1 MVKGQKS
8 SATAGTRKKNA
19 RKASAAVPGQ
29 PAVSA
34 VPVVKPPKNTGK
46 GSKREM
52 RETRKR
58 EKVYVPPVKP
68 VPPQLDPLDTTGLAR
83 ILPPDLVVVLRSLG
97 KKDGVTKTKALEEL
111 SKWVDGAAKELSDV
125 QDEDYVGGEKINVIV
140 EMLPVWLHRIPV
152 LFTHPARRVRSL
164 AGSLQTALVR
174 LPPTR
179 SALVHW
185 IQDQASQVELETV
198 LGTWVML
205 AHDVDRLVANVGE
218 RALTEFIG
226 SSPNLV
232 ASLPCITLTPSI
244 LSDLLTFAYRAVL
257 DPAGLHASLNPVA
270 APIDPIIHIPSGK
283 GGKGK
288 KGVPV
293 MQGKKGGQFAP
304 QAKKSGRYVPPPTV
318 EPRSQITPTPD
329 TPKTV
334 DMPGE
339 ESEADRS
346 GRLRASALG
355 AVRWI
360 IDNYLLNLFPLSG
373 TPTTTDATGIPLLQS
388 VSPHLSSSDFWS
400 CLHPGPTCPFT
411 SPEDS
416 TRTGDNGGSGVQ
428 VGACCGYSQPQVRRA
443 AWTLVASL
451 LDGKKG
457 PLPPDIL
464 HIMSSAILR
473 SAWVETDTGVR
484 AVLIKPLLMFLKE
497 YPQAWTI
504 DAERALNSYGDVEHS
519 QGDEIDEEEPEDES
533 ESEAGDD
540 INVDHTDETDSMVE
554 GHLTLSSPAFHEF
567 LSFLETGCAGSMAEG
582 YPLVLVIVAG
592 IPRRVLPRSL
602 TSPHISQLLDALWA
616 PFYARLLP
624 DRRAAAAWLR
634 ALLEC
639 MVFIVKQVC
648 EVRAIDYEQEDVA
661 MERRQARLLLV
672 SQFDALWDALSTR
685 ALRIDTVEASGTV
698 ATTLDRLNKI
708 EEDLFNAAFDAI
720 AEKISKNEE
729 QSFSLAP
736 TFLYVFNNTFAS
748 STLAGYRTRGLVDKY
763 VSSVIQGTEAALREE
778 KGAEEV
784 VAKVEPLIH
793 LMDTFGPHLFEND
806 EYASRINMLFSAHN
820 IILLQSSPA
829 SVISYL
835 KHSSTIGNSLDRN
848 QLFWTN
854 LLTSLAS
861 HVSSFSTSA
870 EQMTSAKASFLPL
883 LAAAKTGS
891 LPDHLRGA
899 SDAMDTLIAKS
910 LDYSVE
916 SNSGAVAEDIIN
928 GILSAYSHFISP
940 KGLAIVTDT
949 FSQSIT
955 NYAESMLNIAGVP
968 PLGMMTTAD
977 LSAASAA
984 RALSLARRLI
994 DAGYQMAG
1002 DKGVELYVG
1011 VAVLAFIIPSPDGED
1026 RWSVEGVENAKAI
1039 WESLFVRKHDRE
1051 GTEELRQVVSALL
1064 KERLRKN
1071 IVDSEILSRPDH
1083 IIRALLRGLPG
1094 LKIDILV
1101 DILPSRSDV
1110 DAILEDL
1117 PGSAVSPSLALIDV
1131 TIPTTPSSEG
1141 TSYHPIANPG
1151 DALILPLHP
1160 YGRVAS
1166 ALLTYLSSVRTKAL
1180 AHLWTLRHIMTFGV
1194 YLTEYVHIE
1203 DERSPVFGGTLD
1215 SRPGGDT
1222 ISLARREI
1230 ARDLLGK
1237 AQALAAYL
1245 LGRVE
1250 EGIHARVVEALLK
1263 GKTGIEEGG
1272 LASFVV
1278 EVVRKSIEGDTVRDA
1293 LVLRKV
1299 LQHLFVDA
1307 TREDAD
1313 LWLTLVRRFER
1324 AAPQTAITIL
1334 ASITGYAPEP
1344 PKLDRYRNEIA
1355 ATLLGVKPED
1365 AETTGLKYLRL
1376 LSASAPDPNSE
1387 VVFLPQHR
1395 AVNVMRACQTWIAE
1409 GDEDASEEL
1418 ESAMTLIFRHV
1429 APILENVPGSH
1440 WEFIWDVIEN
1450 NLEICSLQESDT
1462 LVTLGRTLQLV
1473 TTIEESVAT
1482 NKPLRE
1488 GWERR
1493 RKAIFG
1499 LIKKIIIVDTREM
1512 PYSDPRALCRELTM
1526 SIIENKPSSM
1536 IEETTLVTMCHLLA
1550 DNSPDVQKMGYRLLQ
1565 SAASKFTEHLVIEAG
1580 VDTEGTFKSELPEEL
1595 LTVLRQDLRTGEG
1608 FDEDMPDSRNLE
1620 VSSCL
1625 LAWMVVFDLFI
1636 GASLKVR
1643 SGYFNHLRSLDIV
1656 SQHFIPNIFDI
1667 LGLLDGKNVFKLDLW
1682 SVDEF
1687 FLDAYDP
1694 TDALSLRL
1702 LAAHLYH
1709 RALLTVPALIRSW
1722 MGDRTDKQLL
1732 MRIRNYTSAHFSP
1745 EIIKAEL
1752 MLIRQPPESSELSTT
1767 ENLSIKISSALNEV
1781 TASYMVDEQ
1790 ALELSIR
1797 MPNDWPLYH
1806 LEVRDTKKV
1815 GISDEKWKAWVVGVK
1830 QIVWQQNGRIID
1842 GLMLFAKNVTLHFSG
1857 QVDCAICY
1865 SIISVMDASL
1875 PQKPCRT
1882 CKNRFHASCLYKW
1895 FKSSH
1900 SSSCPLCRSNII

>member
-1 MVKGQKS
+1 MAKGQKS

-19 RKASAAVPGQ
+19 RKAAVAAPGH
-29 PAVSA
+29 PTSSA
-34 VPVVKPPKNTGK
+34 VPVTKPPKNAGK

-52 RETRKR
+52 REARKR

-68 VPPQLDPLDTTGLAR
+68 APPQLDPLDTTGLAR
-83 ILPPDLVVVLRSLG
+83 ILPPDLVVVLRNLG
-97 KKDGVTKTKALEEL
+97 KKDAVTKTKALEEL
-111 SKWVDGAAKELSDV
+111 SKWVDGAAKEPSDAR
-125 QDEDYVGGEKINVIV
+125 DKDYVGGEKTNAIV
-140 EMLPVWLHRIPV
+140 EMLPVWLHRVPV
-152 LFTHPARRVRSL
+152 LFTHPARRVRFL

-179 SALVHW
+179 SALVRW
-185 IQDQASQVELETV
+185 IEDQASQVELETV
-198 LGTWVML
+198 LGTWAML
-205 AHDVDRLVANVGE
+205 AHDVDRGVADVGE
-218 RALTEFIG
+218 RALTEFVG
-226 SSPNLV
+226 SSSTLV

-244 LSDLLTFAYRAVL
+244 LSDLLSFAYRAVL

-270 APIDPIIHIPSGK
+270 APIDPVST
-283 GGKGK
+283 
-288 KGVPV
+288 
-293 MQGKKGGQFAP
+293 P

-318 EPRSQITPTPD
+318 EPRSQITPTQDSLKAGD
-329 TPKTV
+329 T
-334 DMPGE
+334 PGE
-339 ESEADRS
+339 ESEDDRS

-360 IDNYLLNLFPLSG
+360 LG
-373 TPTTTDATGIPLLQS
+373 TLPTTDAIGILLLQP

-411 SPEDS
+411 SPERS
-416 TRTGDNGGSGVQ
+416 SMTGDDGESGVHA
-428 VGACCGYSQPQVRRA
+428 GPCFGYSQPQVRRA

-451 LDGKKG
+451 LDGRKG

-484 AVLIKPLLMFLKE
+484 GVLVKPLLMFLKE

-504 DAERALNSYGDVEHS
+504 DAERALNKYGDVEHG
-519 QGDEIDEEEPEDES
+519 QDDEVDEEEPEDES
-533 ESEAGDD
+533 ESEAED
-540 INVDHTDETDSMVE
+540 NVNADRTNETDSMVE

-567 LSFLETGCAGSMAEG
+567 LGFLEMGCAGSMAEG

-592 IPRRVLPRSL
+592 IPRRVLPLSL

-624 DRRAAAAWLR
+624 ERRAAAAWLR

-639 MVFIVKQVC
+639 TAFIVKQVC
-648 EVRAIDYEQEDVA
+648 EVRAIVETGVVKSKRKDYEQEDVA
-661 MERRQARLLLV
+661 MERQQARSLLV
-672 SQFDALWDALSTR
+672 RQFDALWDALATR
-685 ALRIDTVEASGTV
+685 ALRVDTTEASGTI

-708 EEDLFNAAFDAI
+708 GEDLFNAAFDAI
-720 AEKISKNEE
+720 AEKMSKNEE
-729 QSFSLAP
+729 RSLSFAP
-736 TFLYVFNNTFAS
+736 MLLYVFNKTFAS
-748 STLAGYRTRGLVDKY
+748 NTLAGYRTRGLLDKY
-763 VSSVIQGTEAALREE
+763 VSSVIQSTEAALQEE
-778 KGAEEV
+778 KEVKEVMAE
-784 VAKVEPLIH
+784 VEPLIH
-793 LMDTFGPHLFEND
+793 LMDTFGLQLFEND
-806 EYASRINMLFSAHN
+806 EFASRINELFSAHS
-820 IILLQSSPA
+820 IVLLQSSPA

-835 KHSSTIGNSLDRN
+835 KHSSAIGSSLDRT

-854 LLTSLAS
+854 LLTSIAS
-861 HVSSFSTSA
+861 HVSSFPTSV
-870 EQMTSAKASFLPL
+870 EQMTSAKPLFLPL
-883 LAAAKTGS
+883 LAATQKGS
-891 LPDHLRGA
+891 LPDHLHGV

-916 SNSGAVAEDIIN
+916 SSSGVVAEDIIN
-928 GILSAYSHFISP
+928 GILSAYSFFISP
-940 KGLAIVTDT
+940 KGLATVTDAL
-949 FSQSIT
+949 SQSIT
-955 NYAESMLNIAGVP
+955 TYAESMLDIAGIP
-968 PLGMMTTAD
+968 PFGITVTIDPPAT
-977 LSAASAA
+977 SAT
-984 RALSLARRLI
+984 RALSFTRRLI
-994 DAGYQMAG
+994 DAGHQMAG
-1002 DKGVELYVG
+1002 DRAVELF
-1011 VAVLAFIIPSPDGED
+1011 VAVGLLAFIIPSPGGED
-1026 RWSVEGVENAKAI
+1026 YGSVEGVEDAKAI
-1039 WESLFVRKHDRE
+1039 WESLFVKKRE
-1051 GTEELRQVVSALL
+1051 AAEEMQQVVSALL

-1071 IVDSEILSRPDH
+1071 IANGEILSRPDH
-1083 IIRALLRGLPG
+1083 IIRSLLRGIPG
-1094 LKIDILV
+1094 LEVDILV

-1117 PGSAVSPSLALIDV
+1117 PGSAVSPSLALIDD
-1131 TIPTTPSSEG
+1131 TIPTTPSSEDA
-1141 TSYHPIANPG
+1141 SYYPIADPG
-1151 DALILPLHP
+1151 DAPILPLHP

-1180 AHLWTLRHIMTFGV
+1180 AHLWALRHIMIFGV
-1194 YLTEYVHIE
+1194 YLTEYVHIG
-1203 DERSPVFGGTLD
+1203 DERSPVFGGKLYT
-1215 SRPGGDT
+1215 RPGGDP
-1222 ISLARREI
+1222 IALARRDI
-1230 ARDLLGK
+1230 ARELLGK
-1237 AQALAAYL
+1237 AQALATYL

-1250 EGIHARVVEALLK
+1250 EGIHARAVGALLNDK
-1263 GKTGIEEGG
+1263 SGAEEGG
-1272 LASFVV
+1272 LAPFIV

-1313 LWLTLVRRFER
+1313 LWLVLVRRFER
-1324 AAPQTAITIL
+1324 AAPQTAIAIL
-1334 ASITGYAPEP
+1334 ASIVGYAPEP
-1344 PKLDRYRNEIA
+1344 LKLDRYRNELA

-1365 AETTGLKYLRL
+1365 AETVGLKYLRL

-1440 WEFIWDVIEN
+1440 WEFIWDVVEN
-1450 NLEICSLQESDT
+1450 NLEVCSLQEADT
-1462 LVTLGRTLQLV
+1462 LATLGRTLQLV
-1473 TTIEESVAT
+1473 ITIEELVTT

-1493 RKAIFG
+1493 RKTIFA

-1512 PYSDPRALCRELTM
+1512 PYSDPRAICRELAM
-1526 SIIENKPSSM
+1526 SIVENMPSSM
-1536 IEETTLVTMCHLLA
+1536 IDEKTLVTMCHLLA
-1550 DNSPDVQKMGYRLLQ
+1550 DKSPEVQKMGYHLLQ

-1580 VDTEGTFKSELPEEL
+1580 VDTEGTFKCELPEEL
-1595 LTVLRQDLRTGEG
+1595 LAVLRQDLGIGEG

-1620 VSSCL
+1620 VSGCL

-1643 SGYFNHLRSLDIV
+1643 SGYVNHLRSLDII
-1656 SQHFIPNIFDI
+1656 SQYFIPNIFDI
-1667 LGLLDGKNVFKLDLW
+1667 LGLLDGKNAFKLDMW
-1682 SVDEF
+1682 SVDAF
-1687 FLDAYDP
+1687 YLDAYDP
-1694 TDALSLRL
+1694 ADFLSLRL

-1709 RALLTVPALIRSW
+1709 RALVTVPALIRSW
-1722 MGDRTDKQLL
+1722 ISDRTDKQLHT
-1732 MRIRNYTSAHFSP
+1732 RITNYTSTHFSP

-1752 MLIRQPPESSELSTT
+1752 MLIRQPPESSELSST

-1781 TASYMVDEQ
+1781 TASYLVDEQ
-1790 ALELSIR
+1790 PLELSIR
-1797 MPNDWPLYH
+1797 MPNDWPLQP
-1806 LEVRDTKKV
+1806 LVVRETKKV
-1815 GISDEKWKAWVVGVK
+1815 GISDEKWKAWMVGVT
-1830 QIVWQQNGRIID
+1830 QIVWQHNGRIID
-1842 GLMLFAKNVTLHFSG
+1842 GLTLFAKNVSLHFAG
-1857 QVDCAICY
+1857 QVECAICY

-1875 PQKPCRT
+1875 PKKPCRT

>member
-1 MVKGQKS
+1 MAKGQKS

-19 RKASAAVPGQ
+19 RKASAAVQGQ

-34 VPVVKPPKNTGK
+34 VPVVKPPKSTGK

-58 EKVYVPPVKP
+58 EKVYIPPVKP
-68 VPPQLDPLDTTGLAR
+68 APPQLDPLDATGLAR

-97 KKDGVTKTKALEEL
+97 KKDAVTKTKALEEL
-111 SKWVDGAAKELSDV
+111 SKWADGATKELSDV
-125 QDEDYVGGEKINVIV
+125 QDQDYVGGEKINVIV

-152 LFTHPARRVRSL
+152 LFTHPARRVRFL

-198 LGTWVML
+198 LGAWVML
-205 AHDVDRLVANVGE
+205 AHDVDRPVANVGE

-244 LSDLLTFAYRAVL
+244 LSDLLAFAYRAVL
-257 DPAGLHASLNPVA
+257 DPTGLHASLNPVA
-270 APIDPIIHIPSGK
+270 APIDPIMYIPSGK

-293 MQGKKGGQFAP
+293 IQGKKGGQFAP
-304 QAKKSGRYVPPPTV
+304 QTKKSGRYVPPPSM
-318 EPRSQITPTPD
+318 EPRSQTTPTPD
-329 TPKTV
+329 SAADV
-334 DMPGE
+334 PGE

-373 TPTTTDATGIPLLQS
+373 TPTTDATSIPLLQS

-484 AVLIKPLLMFLKE
+484 AVLIKPLLIFLKE
-497 YPQAWTI
+497 YPEAWTI
-504 DAERALNSYGDVEHS
+504 DAERALNSYGDVEHT
-519 QGDEIDEEEPEDES
+519 QGDEMDEEDPEDES
-533 ESEAGDD
+533 ESEAEDD
-540 INVDHTDETDSMVE
+540 INADHTDETDSMVE
-554 GHLTLSSPAFHEF
+554 GHLTLSSPAFREF

-648 EVRAIDYEQEDVA
+648 EDYEQEDVA
-661 MERRQARLLLV
+661 TERREARLLLV
-672 SQFDALWDALSTR
+672 NQLDTLWDALSTR
-685 ALRIDTVEASGTV
+685 ALRIDTAEASGMV

-729 QSFSLAP
+729 QSFNLAP

-763 VSSVIQGTEAALREE
+763 VSSVIQGTEAALQEE

-784 VAKVEPLIH
+784 VTKVEPLIH
-793 LMDTFGPHLFEND
+793 LMDTFGPQLFEND
-806 EYASRINMLFSAHN
+806 EFASRINMLFSVHS

-835 KHSSTIGNSLDRN
+835 KHSSTISNSLDRN

-870 EQMTSAKASFLPL
+870 EQMTSAKAFFLPL

-910 LDYSVE
+910 LDYSVG
-916 SNSGAVAEDIIN
+916 SNSGAVADDTIN
-928 GILSAYSHFISP
+928 GVLSAHPYFISP

-968 PLGMMTTAD
+968 PFGVTTAAD
-977 LSAASAA
+977 LPAASAA

-994 DAGYQMAG
+994 DAGYQMVG
-1002 DKGVELYVG
+1002 EKGVELYVG
-1011 VAVLAFIIPSPDGED
+1011 VALLAFIIPSPDEED

-1039 WESLFVRKHDRE
+1039 WESLFVKKHDRE
-1051 GTEELRQVVSALL
+1051 RTEELRQVVSALL

-1071 IVDSEILSRPDH
+1071 ILDSEILSRPDY
-1083 IIRALLRGLPG
+1083 IMRALLRGIPG
-1094 LKIDILV
+1094 LKIDILM

-1117 PGSAVSPSLALIDV
+1117 PGSAISPSLALIDV
-1131 TIPTTPSSEG
+1131 TIPTTPFSEG

-1166 ALLTYLSSVRTKAL
+1166 ALLTYLSLVRTKAL

-1230 ARDLLGK
+1230 ARDLLEK

-1250 EGIHARVVEALLK
+1250 EGIHTRVVEVLLK
-1263 GKTGIEEGG
+1263 SKTGIEEGG

-1299 LQHLFVDA
+1299 LQHLFVHA

-1313 LWLTLVRRFER
+1313 LWLALVRRFER
-1324 AAPQTAITIL
+1324 AAPQTAIAIL
-1334 ASITGYAPEP
+1334 ASITEYAPEP
-1344 PKLDRYRNEIA
+1344 LKLDRYRNELA

-1376 LSASAPDPNSE
+1376 LSASAPDSNSE

-1418 ESAMTLIFRHV
+1418 ESAMTLIFRHI

-1473 TTIEESVAT
+1473 TTIEELVTT

-1499 LIKKIIIVDTREM
+1499 LIKKTIIVDTREM
-1512 PYSDPRALCRELTM
+1512 PYSDPRAFCRELAM
-1526 SIIENKPSSM
+1526 STVVNKPSSM
-1536 IEETTLVTMCHLLA
+1536 IEETALVAMCHLLA
-1550 DNSPDVQKMGYRLLQ
+1550 DSSPD

-1608 FDEDMPDSRNLE
+1608 SDEDMPDSRNLE

-1656 SQHFIPNIFDI
+1656 SQHFIPNIFGI

-1687 FLDAYDP
+1687 FLDAYEPADS
-1694 TDALSLRL
+1694 LSLRL

-1752 MLIRQPPESSELSTT
+1752 MLIRQPPESSELLTT
-1767 ENLSIKISSALNEV
+1767 ENLSIKVSSALNEV

-1790 ALELSIR
+1790 ALELAIR
-1797 MPNDWPLYH
+1797 MPNDWPLH
-1806 LEVRDTKKV
+1806 RLEVHDTKRV
-1815 GISDEKWKAWVVGVK
+1815 GISDEKWKAWVVGVE
-1830 QIVWQQNGRIID
+1830 QIVWQHNGRIVD

-1857 QVDCAICY
+1857 QVECAICY
-1865 SIISVMDASL
+1865 SVISVMDSSL